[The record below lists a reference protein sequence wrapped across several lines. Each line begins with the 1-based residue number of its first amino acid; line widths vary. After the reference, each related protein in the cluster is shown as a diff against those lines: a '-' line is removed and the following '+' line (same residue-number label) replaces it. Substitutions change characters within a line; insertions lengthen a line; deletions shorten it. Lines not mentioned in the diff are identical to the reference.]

1 MLPLQ
6 THTHKH
12 TRAHTHTH
20 PWQELQEARAPSKIS
35 LITIRKHL
43 INQAWLTKVHARP
56 PCPRH
61 EGEDSFNFLT
71 KAVWA
76 PHTGHLATCHLFSM
90 IPKRQWIGIQIMH
103 KSFLKIPGQLQ
114 RQRKMCD
121 MQPHWVPGWT
131 DSLFEVIIHFFNFIF
146 IFYYYS
152 LLIENNI
159 KYSWCFL
166 IFWLIF
172 FLLLPNIIAVSNIC
186 VIGHFVKVRCRTAT
200 DMQRKP
206 VSTPEKK
213 SHKAK
218 FQY

>member
-1 MLPLQ
+1 MAALSCQSPL
-6 THTHKH
+6 HTIKTSGHLLKYRDAETAAFYSH
-12 TRAHTHTH
+12 AALTNTHTHTH

-90 IPKRQWIGIQIMH
+90 ILKRQWIGIQIMH

-131 DSLFEVIIHFFNFIF
+131 DSLFEVIIHFFLFIYFIF
-146 IFYYYS
+146 
-152 LLIENNI
+152 L
-159 KYSWCFL
+159 
-166 IFWLIF
+166 
-172 FLLLPNIIAVSNIC
+172 
-186 VIGHFVKVRCRTAT
+186 
-200 DMQRKP
+200 
-206 VSTPEKK
+206 
-213 SHKAK
+213 
-218 FQY
+218 